1 MYTATYAKLMRVHM
15 ASTTILNLLLVSM
28 ITASALVL
36 LPATI
41 LEPTEGGTAKL
52 MLNISSLSSISSFCN
67 VIFTVLLLVPAKIVT
82 VCVVELKSVLLPNVI
97 SLHKKN

>member
-1 MYTATYAKLMRVHM
+1 
-15 ASTTILNLLLVSM
+15 M

-41 LEPTEGGTAKL
+41 LELDGTAKL
-52 MLNISSLSSISSFCN
+52 MLNISSLSGISSSFT

-82 VCVVELKSVLLPNVI
+82 VCVVELKSMLPPKLPPKVVLYCT
-97 SLHKKN
+97 